1 MNAITPEQF
10 KAEGPQPLLRTIP
23 EGAPYPV
30 HALGPL
36 REAVEAVQGQT
47 QAPFAIPAQSALAV
61 ASLAVQGFADVET
74 LGGQRAV
81 SLYCLTIAAS
91 GERKSSCDGPLME
104 AVRTFEKEQADAQR
118 NELECW
124 KNAHAVWDA
133 QRKKLLQECGKA
145 KDKTSSAGA
154 QADLDALGPEPTP
167 PPSTDRTVSEP
178 TYEGLV
184 RKLGEGQPSLGLF
197 SDEGGQFLG
206 GFAMAKDQ
214 RTKTLAAFNDL
225 WQGNPIQR
233 TRAGD
238 GSSVLYGRRLA
249 IHLMAQP
256 AVLRDFMA
264 DPMTAD
270 TGFLPRF
277 LITEPTSTI
286 GTRFYAAMRRDPTA
300 LGKFSRRLKAI
311 LETPLPMDDSTS
323 ALSPRLLPLSDQ
335 AREILAQFY
344 DEIEA
349 AMGNGGA
356 YVGITGYASKSPE
369 QAARIAA
376 VLTLWED
383 IEAKQVEPLTMSHA
397 VDLARFYLGEALRL
411 SDAAIVSAETAK
423 AERLRVWL
431 LDTWPHQEILPS
443 EVVQSGPNS
452 LRELKTAKAALK
464 TLEDAGWLVP
474 MEEGSV
480 IRGSARKLVYKIST
494 QGLID

>member
-1 MNAITPEQF
+1 
-10 KAEGPQPLLRTIP
+10 
-23 EGAPYPV
+23 
-30 HALGPL
+30 
-36 REAVEAVQGQT
+36 
-47 QAPFAIPAQSALAV
+47 
-61 ASLAVQGFADVET
+61 
-74 LGGQRAV
+74 
-81 SLYCLTIAAS
+81 
-91 GERKSSCDGPLME
+91 ME

-356 YVGITGYASKSPE
+356 YVGIT
-369 QAARIAA
+369 R
-376 VLTLWED
+376 
-383 IEAKQVEPLTMSHA
+383 
-397 VDLARFYLGEALRL
+397 
-411 SDAAIVSAETAK
+411 
-423 AERLRVWL
+423 
-431 LDTWPHQEILPS
+431 
-443 EVVQSGPNS
+443 
-452 LRELKTAKAALK
+452 
-464 TLEDAGWLVP
+464 
-474 MEEGSV
+474 
-480 IRGSARKLVYKIST
+480 
-494 QGLID
+494 